1 MNKTEEFVTNALGIT
16 APLIKV
22 DVGLYSCNLR
32 DSDEFQDVYSI
43 LSGYDDFEQV
53 PNNFKISEDNVEM
66 TFKNDDYTIDMS
78 ADFDTDNYVL
88 TISEVK

>member
-1 MNKTEEFVTNALGIT
+1 MNKTEEFVTTALGVT

-32 DSDEFQDVYSI
+32 DSDEFQQVYSI
-43 LSGYDDFEQV
+43 LSDYADFDQV
-53 PNNFKISEDNVEM
+53 EKNFKISEDDVQA
-66 TFKNDDYTIDMS
+66 TFKSNDYTIDLS
-78 ADFDTDNYVL
+78 ADFDSDNYVL